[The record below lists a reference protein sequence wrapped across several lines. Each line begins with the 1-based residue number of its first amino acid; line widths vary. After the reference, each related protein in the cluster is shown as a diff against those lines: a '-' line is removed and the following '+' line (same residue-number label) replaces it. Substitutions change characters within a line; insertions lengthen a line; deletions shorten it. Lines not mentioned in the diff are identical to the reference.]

1 MSIFREKLSFYRVY
15 VEDPSRVRLRGM
27 ATVRSNI
34 MAVNTLAELLKTT
47 LGPRGMDKI
56 VVETSGEWFIT
67 NDGTTILRNIDVRHP
82 AAQLLVK
89 AAEAQD
95 GEVGDGT
102 TSVVI
107 LAAELLNRADRLLQ
121 LKLHPNIIIKGYKHA
136 LDIALKRMRELA
148 KPASLD
154 NLEILKKI
162 CETSLSN
169 KTLGFAK
176 KHMIKIAVDAFLH
189 IIEQREGKIYVD
201 KENILVVKKPGKSLR
216 ESLLVEGLILDK
228 GVAHP
233 LMPKRINDAK
243 IALISSPLKI
253 EKAWYQKTE
262 IVVKSMTDI
271 KQILDEENRFL
282 RENIVEKLLKIG
294 ANVVLCGDAICEG
307 VQYLLAKA
315 KIMAVKRVGISDL
328 WRLTKATGGK
338 LVASLKELTE
348 ADLGKA
354 QLVEEV
360 KIGPD
365 KLLFIKGCPRAKSVS
380 ILLRAGSRRQLDE
393 AERAFNDAIM
403 NLITLTDEMKYVPGG
418 GAIEMALASII
429 RREAS
434 NYQGKEQMAIMAFA
448 DSLEAIPRILAE
460 NSGLD
465 SVKILMKLR
474 SLHEKGEHHYGVEA
488 ISKRIMD
495 MFKAGIIEPLKLK
508 EQILK
513 SAFEIVS
520 TLLRIDE
527 IFTGLEFFEE
537 LPKPE
542 EKDVP
547 PASES
552 KKK

>member
-429 RREAS
+429 RREVS